1 MATTSVSAR
10 FQELFPETNLISLLT
25 RCGGDAGDIFETLQD
40 QYDAHEQEPLVGLLG
55 IKAANIDA
63 FARAAYWDL
72 VSDIR
77 LRYLSSLPRS
87 EAAAIAAYL
96 RQSGSTQEEAAA
108 LLGRSPSALANKLR
122 LLRLSP
128 DCCRLLTEHDLTER
142 HARALL
148 RLEDEEERLNALHHI
163 IRQHLNVA
171 QTEQYIDKRLAQL
184 QATPPSGRRV
194 FLLKDVRL
202 FLNSLDRGLRLV
214 REAGIGAESRREDT
228 EDAILLTIRIPKNR
242 RVG

>member
-77 LRYLSSLPRS
+77 IRYLSSLPHG
-87 EAAAIAAYL
+87 EAAAIAAAADNL
-96 RQSGSTQEEAAA
+96 ISHPENDDIDWTPDEFVSDWNDLHRGEE
-108 LLGRSPSALANKLR
+108 P
-122 LLRLSP
+122 
-128 DCCRLLTEHDLTER
+128 
-142 HARALL
+142 
-148 RLEDEEERLNALHHI
+148 
-163 IRQHLNVA
+163 
-171 QTEQYIDKRLAQL
+171 
-184 QATPPSGRRV
+184 
-194 FLLKDVRL
+194 LK
-202 FLNSLDRGLRLV
+202 
-214 REAGIGAESRREDT
+214 
-228 EDAILLTIRIPKNR
+228 
-242 RVG
+242 

>member
-77 LRYLSSLPRS
+77 IRYLSSLPRS
-87 EAAAIAAYL
+87 EAAAIAAAADNL
-96 RQSGSTQEEAAA
+96 ISHPENDDIDWTPDEFVSEWNDLHCGEE
-108 LLGRSPSALANKLR
+108 P
-122 LLRLSP
+122 
-128 DCCRLLTEHDLTER
+128 
-142 HARALL
+142 
-148 RLEDEEERLNALHHI
+148 
-163 IRQHLNVA
+163 
-171 QTEQYIDKRLAQL
+171 
-184 QATPPSGRRV
+184 
-194 FLLKDVRL
+194 LK
-202 FLNSLDRGLRLV
+202 
-214 REAGIGAESRREDT
+214 
-228 EDAILLTIRIPKNR
+228 
-242 RVG
+242 

>member
-77 LRYLSSLPRS
+77 IRYLSSRPRG
-87 EAAAIAAYL
+87 EAAAIAAAADGL
-96 RQSGSTQEEAAA
+96 ITHPENDDIDWNVDEFISDWNDLHRSEE
-108 LLGRSPSALANKLR
+108 P
-122 LLRLSP
+122 
-128 DCCRLLTEHDLTER
+128 
-142 HARALL
+142 
-148 RLEDEEERLNALHHI
+148 
-163 IRQHLNVA
+163 
-171 QTEQYIDKRLAQL
+171 
-184 QATPPSGRRV
+184 
-194 FLLKDVRL
+194 LK
-202 FLNSLDRGLRLV
+202 
-214 REAGIGAESRREDT
+214 
-228 EDAILLTIRIPKNR
+228 
-242 RVG
+242 

>member
-77 LRYLSSLPRS
+77 VRYLSSLPP
-87 EAAAIAAYL
+87 
-96 RQSGSTQEEAAA
+96 
-108 LLGRSPSALANKLR
+108 SPPQPTAS
-122 LLRLSP
+122 S
-128 DCCRLLTEHDLTER
+128 
-142 HARALL
+142 
-148 RLEDEEERLNALHHI
+148 
-163 IRQHLNVA
+163 
-171 QTEQYIDKRLAQL
+171 
-184 QATPPSGRRV
+184 
-194 FLLKDVRL
+194 
-202 FLNSLDRGLRLV
+202 
-214 REAGIGAESRREDT
+214 
-228 EDAILLTIRIPKNR
+228 RIPKMTISTGAPTNSSAIGMICTAARSHSNNR
-242 RVG
+242 C

>member
-77 LRYLSSLPRS
+77 VRYLSSLPRG
-87 EAAAIAAYL
+87 EAAAIAAAADGL
-96 RQSGSTQEEAAA
+96 ITQMTISTGAPTNSSAIGMICTAA
-108 LLGRSPSALANKLR
+108 RSHSN
-122 LLRLSP
+122 
-128 DCCRLLTEHDLTER
+128 
-142 HARALL
+142 
-148 RLEDEEERLNALHHI
+148 
-163 IRQHLNVA
+163 
-171 QTEQYIDKRLAQL
+171 
-184 QATPPSGRRV
+184 
-194 FLLKDVRL
+194 
-202 FLNSLDRGLRLV
+202 
-214 REAGIGAESRREDT
+214 
-228 EDAILLTIRIPKNR
+228 NR
-242 RVG
+242 C